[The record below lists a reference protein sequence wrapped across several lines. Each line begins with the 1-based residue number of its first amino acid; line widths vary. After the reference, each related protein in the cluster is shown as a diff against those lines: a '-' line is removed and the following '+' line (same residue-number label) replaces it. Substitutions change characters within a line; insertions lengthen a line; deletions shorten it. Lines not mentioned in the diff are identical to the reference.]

1 MPRQILS
8 KEIIIQISINLIEA
22 NKDNS
27 FANIARNLCTQSQAL
42 YNYFSNQIDLNYAIV
57 AWTIKDRKSV
67 V

>member
-8 KEIIIQISINLIEA
+8 KEIIIQTSINLIEA

-27 FANIARNLCTQSQAL
+27 FANIARILGTQSQAL

-57 AWTIKDRKSV
+57 AWTIKQITQHL
-67 V
+67 